1 MPVND
6 FTKNNAERTRS
17 YNPNRFNALDSGIV
31 YIIVLVVFFGVS
43 YFAGKL
49 FGEPLR
55 ELYKFDV
62 YAYMVVNILISQLS
76 IFIVALIY
84 SLIRKT
90 NPFRGGG
97 YIAKIDGVQMLM
109 AILLIMGIMMS
120 FYHAHLQFGSDAEKI
135 LGEGFVPDNNLSPYS
150 GFFVLVYIVL
160 TVLCPAMFE
169 EMLFRGIIM
178 RGLEQFGVIASVVLS
193 SLAFALMHGNFSQLI
208 LQFIG
213 GLAIGSVVTI
223 TGNYLIGSVMHGF
236 NNLFSV
242 VYGILITN
250 LGKNFV
256 SLYLSTVTEAATILI
271 GVAFLTI
278 SIIYFGKL
286 AFEKKRK
293 EILGVLPVGR
303 FDKVEYYEKEENGE
317 HALVPHY
324 VKPEQKSFGESDER
338 LFKIG
343 SKYRKLNKKSPF
355 MLSCIIYGAA
365 ILIAIISIFI

>member
-6 FTKNNAERTRS
+6 FAKNNAGKSRS

-31 YIIVLVVFFGVS
+31 YIIVLVAFFGVS
-43 YFAGKL
+43 YFAGRI

-55 ELYKFDV
+55 KLYQFDV
-62 YAYMVVNILISQLS
+62 YAYLVVNIFISQLA
-76 IFIVALIY
+76 IFIVALAY

-97 YIAKIDGVQMLM
+97 YIAKFDGVQMLM
-109 AILLIMGIMMS
+109 AVILIMGIMMS
-120 FYHAHLQFGSDAEKI
+120 FYHAHLRFGSDAETI

-150 GFFVLVYIVL
+150 AIFALIYIVL
-160 TVLCPAMFE
+160 TVVCPAIFE

-213 GLAIGSVVTI
+213 GLAIGAVVSI
-223 TGNYLIGSVMHGF
+223 TGNYLTGSVMHGF

-242 VYGILITN
+242 VYGILIQN
-250 LGKNFV
+250 FGKDLV
-256 SLYLSTVTEAATILI
+256 SLYISSVTEAATILF

-278 SIIYFGKL
+278 AVIYFGKL
-286 AFEKKRK
+286 AFEKKKK
-293 EILGVLPVGR
+293 EILGMPPLGKFEKIV
-303 FDKVEYYEKEENGE
+303 YYEKEENGE
-317 HALVPHY
+317 RVSVPYY
-324 VKPEQKSFGESDER
+324 VKAEQKAFGETDER

-343 SKYRKLNKKSPF
+343 KKYRKLNKKSPF
-355 MLSCIIYGAA
+355 MLSCVIFGVAV
-365 ILIAIISIFI
+365 LIAVISIFI

>member
-6 FTKNNAERTRS
+6 FAKNNAENRRS

-43 YFAGKL
+43 YFAGKI

-55 ELYKFDV
+55 KLYKFDV
-62 YAYMVVNILISQLS
+62 YAYLVVNIFISQLS
-76 IFIVALIY
+76 IFIVALAY

-97 YIAKIDGVQMLM
+97 YVAKFDGVQILM
-109 AILLIMGIMMS
+109 SILLIMGIMMS
-120 FYHAHLQFGSDAEKI
+120 FYHTHLQFGSDAEKI
-135 LGEGFVPDNNLSPYS
+135 LGEGFVPENNLSPYS
-150 GFFVLVYIVL
+150 VFFALIYIAL
-160 TVLCPAMFE
+160 TVICPAIFE

-178 RGLEQFGVIASVVLS
+178 RGLEQFGVITSVVLS

-223 TGNYLIGSVMHGF
+223 TGNYLIGSIMHGF

-242 VYGILITN
+242 FYGVLIQN
-250 LGKNFV
+250 LGEGYV
-256 SLYLSTVTEAATILI
+256 SLYLSSVTEAATILF

-286 AFEKKRK
+286 AFEKKKK

-303 FDKVEYYEKEENGE
+303 FEKVSYYEKEEGGE
-317 HALVPHY
+317 RAFVPHY
-324 VKPEQKSFGESDER
+324 VKPEQKPFGENDDR

-343 SKYRKLNKKSPF
+343 KKFRKLNKKSPF
-355 MLSCIIYGAA
+355 ILSCIIFGAA
-365 ILIAIISIFI
+365 IILAVISIFI

>member
-1 MPVND
+1 MSVND
-6 FTKNNAERTRS
+6 FTKNSADFRRS

-43 YFAGKL
+43 YFVGKF

-55 ELYKFDV
+55 KLYKFDV
-62 YAYMVVNILISQLS
+62 YAYLVVNIFISQLS
-76 IFIVALIY
+76 IFIVALAY

-97 YIAKIDGVQMLM
+97 YVAKFDGVQILM
-109 AILLIMGIMMS
+109 SVLLIMGIMMS
-120 FYHAHLQFGSDAEKI
+120 FYHTHLQFGSDAEKI
-135 LGEGFVPDNNLSPYS
+135 LGVGFVPENNLSPYS
-150 GFFVLVYIVL
+150 VFFAIIYIAL
-160 TVLCPAMFE
+160 TVICPAIFE

-223 TGNYLIGSVMHGF
+223 TGNYLIGSIMHGF

-242 VYGILITN
+242 FYGILIQ
-250 LGKNFV
+250 NFGEGYV
-256 SLYLSTVTEAATILI
+256 NLYLSSVTEASTILL

-286 AFEKKRK
+286 AFEKKK
-293 EILGVLPVGR
+293 KQILGVLPVGR
-303 FDKVEYYEKEENGE
+303 FEKVLYYEKEEGGD
-317 HALVPHY
+317 HTFVPHY
-324 VKPEQKSFGESDER
+324 VKPEQKSFGENDDR
-338 LFKIG
+338 LFKIR
-343 SKYRKLNKKSPF
+343 KNFKKLNKKSPF
-355 MLSCIIYGAA
+355 ILSCIIFGAA
-365 ILIAIISIFI
+365 ILLAVISIFI

>member
-6 FTKNNAERTRS
+6 FSKNNAERSRS

-31 YIIVLVVFFGVS
+31 YVIVLVVFLGVS
-43 YFAGKL
+43 YFAGKIL
-49 FGEPLR
+49 GEPLR
-55 ELYKFDV
+55 RLYRFDV
-62 YAYMVVNILISQLS
+62 YAYLVVNILISQLA
-76 IFIVALIY
+76 IFLDALVY

-97 YIAKIDGVQMLM
+97 YIAKFDGVQTLM
-109 AILLIMGIMMS
+109 AVILIMGIMMS
-120 FYHAHLQFGSDAEKI
+120 FYHAHLRFGSDAETI

-150 GFFVLVYIVL
+150 AGFALIYIVL
-160 TVLCPAMFE
+160 TTVCPAIFE

-178 RGLEQFGVIASVVLS
+178 RGLEQFGVIASIVLS

-213 GLAIGSVVTI
+213 GLAIGTVVTI

-242 VYGILITN
+242 VYGILIQN
-250 LGKNFV
+250 FGKGFV
-256 SLYLSTVTEAATILI
+256 TLYLSSVTEAATILF

-293 EILGVLPVGR
+293 EILGISPVGK
-303 FDKVEYYEKEENGE
+303 FEKITYYEKEENGE
-317 HALVPHY
+317 RVLVPYY
-324 VKPEQKSFGESDER
+324 VKAEQKSFGENDDR

-343 SKYRKLNKKSPF
+343 KKYRKLNEKSPF
-355 MLSCIIYGAA
+355 MFSCIIFGAA
-365 ILIAIISIFI
+365 ILIAVISIFI

>member
-6 FTKNNAERTRS
+6 FSKNNAERSRS

-31 YIIVLVVFFGVS
+31 YVIVLVVFLGVS
-43 YFAGKL
+43 YFAGKIL
-49 FGEPLR
+49 GEPLR
-55 ELYKFDV
+55 KLYRFDV
-62 YAYMVVNILISQLS
+62 YAYLVVNILISQLA
-76 IFIVALIY
+76 IFLVALVY

-97 YIAKIDGVQMLM
+97 YIAKFDGVQTLM
-109 AILLIMGIMMS
+109 AVILIMGIMMS
-120 FYHAHLQFGSDAEKI
+120 FYHAHLRFGSDAETI

-150 GFFVLVYIVL
+150 ACFALIYIVL
-160 TVLCPAMFE
+160 TTVCPAIFE

-178 RGLEQFGVIASVVLS
+178 RGLEQFGVIASIVLS

-213 GLAIGSVVTI
+213 GLAIGTVVTI
-223 TGNYLIGSVMHGF
+223 TGTYLIGSVMHGF

-242 VYGILITN
+242 VYGILIQN
-250 LGKNFV
+250 FGKGFV
-256 SLYLSTVTEAATILI
+256 TLYLSSVTEAATILF

-293 EILGVLPVGR
+293 EILGISPVGK
-303 FDKVEYYEKEENGE
+303 FEKIAYYEKEENGE
-317 HALVPHY
+317 RVLVPYY
-324 VKPEQKSFGESDER
+324 VKAEQKSFGENDDR

-343 SKYRKLNKKSPF
+343 KKYRKLNEKSPF
-355 MLSCIIYGAA
+355 VFSCIIFGTA
-365 ILIAIISIFI
+365 ILIAVISIFI

>member
-97 YIAKIDGVQMLM
+97 YIAKFDGVQMLM

-135 LGEGFVPDNNLSPYS
+135 LGKGFVPDNNLSPYS

-160 TVLCPAMFE
+160 TVLCPAIFE

-324 VKPEQKSFGESDER
+324 VKPEQKLFGESDER

>member
-97 YIAKIDGVQMLM
+97 YIAKFDGVQMLM

-160 TVLCPAMFE
+160 TVLCPAIFE

-317 HALVPHY
+317 RALVPHY
-324 VKPEQKSFGESDER
+324 VKPEQKSFGEADER

-355 MLSCIIYGAA
+355 MISCIIFGAA

>member
-1 MPVND
+1 MSVND
-6 FTKNNAERTRS
+6 FTKNNAEKSHS
-17 YNPNRFNALDSGIV
+17 YNPNRFNALDSGIA

-43 YFAGKL
+43 YFVGRI
-49 FGEPLR
+49 FGEPLGK
-55 ELYKFDV
+55 LYKFDV
-62 YAYMVVNILISQLS
+62 YAYLVVNILISQLS
-76 IFIVALIY
+76 IFIVALVY

-97 YIAKIDGVQMLM
+97 YVAKFDGVQILM
-109 AILLIMGIMMS
+109 SIILIMGIMMS
-120 FYHAHLQFGSDAEKI
+120 FYHTHLQFGSDAEKI
-135 LGEGFVPDNNLSPYS
+135 LGTGFVPENNLSPYS
-150 GFFVLVYIVL
+150 TIFALIYIVL
-160 TVLCPAMFE
+160 TVVCPAIFE

-223 TGNYLIGSVMHGF
+223 TGNYLIGSIMHAF

-242 VYGILITN
+242 FYGILIQN
-250 LGKNFV
+250 LGEGFV
-256 SLYLSTVTEAATILI
+256 SLYLSSVTEAATILL

-293 EILGVLPVGR
+293 ETLGISPVGK
-303 FDKVEYYEKEENGE
+303 FEKIAYYEKEDGKE
-317 HALVPHY
+317 HTFVPYY
-324 VKPEQKSFGESDER
+324 VKPEQKSLGDTDDR
-338 LFKIG
+338 LFKVG
-343 SKYRKLNKKSPF
+343 KKFRKLNRKSPF
-355 MLSCIIYGAA
+355 ILSCIVFGVA
-365 ILIAIISIFI
+365 ILIAIVSIFI